1 MNLNEFHDRLERF
14 SAASSI
20 EDITALL
27 RGHARDL
34 GFDSFVYAFR
44 MPTHFSDA
52 KVVMLNGYPDGWV
65 SHYFDQALYN
75 DDPVMAHCANHVVP
89 VQWHDLRL
97 RLPRAGA
104 GERMMNEA
112 SDFGLKSGI
121 TMPIHS
127 PHGELGVLSFAVD
140 RPAEGAGEIT
150 RHALPVVQVLASH
163 VHEAVRRVSR
173 LTDGVSRPQL
183 TPRES
188 ECLRWAA
195 DGKTSWEIGQLLSMS
210 ESTVT
215 FHLNNAMQKLDVCNR
230 QHAVARAT
238 LQGLIRPWPF

>member
-20 EDITALL
+20 DDITSLL
-27 RGHARDL
+27 RGHATDL
-34 GFDSFVYAFR
+34 GFDSFVYALR

-65 SHYFDQALYN
+65 GHYFDQALYD
-75 DDPVMAHCANHVVP
+75 DDPVMAHCANHIVP
-89 VQWHDLRL
+89 VQWHDLK
-97 RLPRAGA
+97 LPRASA

-112 SDFGLKSGI
+112 GEFGLKSGI

-127 PHGELGVLSFAVD
+127 PFGELGVLSFAVN
-140 RPAEGAGEIT
+140 RPVETASEIT
-150 RHALPVVQVLASH
+150 QHALPCVQMLASY
-163 VHEAVRRVSR
+163 VHEAVRRLSVSV
-173 LTDGVSRPQL
+173 DGTIRPQL

-188 ECLRWAA
+188 ECLRWVA
-195 DGKTSWEIGQLLSMS
+195 DGKTSWEIGQLLTMS